1 MSPLLHRDSTHM
13 LVSIVHD
20 FAVLYSPRVHQKD
33 KKWSDGRLKYYEF
46 NKKIE
51 VVSDSNILVCSDFYP
66 HNARPPLENG
76 VFEDGNTYILPSG
89 KLIVEFSE
97 YLGCTERDIS
107 NIFLKS
113 KSSEVV
119 SERSVKR
126 EEARKR
132 IDGVRSEGEGKE
144 RRENVIN
151 LEDLRLNKTTE
162 NVVKVENQ
170 ELRYLKTK
178 SVLKLEENDSPLKLA
193 DRGAREI
200 GRGPGRVGLERPKRN
215 RQMEVTRFVK
225 KLTVEERLATLDRKT
240 HKRVRIPVG
249 SNRMTVR
256 LHRELANGDPGNVEV
271 KIGNDL
277 ELDSDIDDEILEMA
291 HHLKG

>member
-1 MSPLLHRDSTHM
+1 MTSL
-13 LVSIVHD
+13 SIVHD

-33 KKWSDGRLKYYEF
+33 KKWSDGRLRYYEF
-46 NKKIE
+46 NNKIE

-66 HNARPPLENG
+66 HNAKPPLENG
-76 VFEDGNTYILPSG
+76 VFEDGNTYMLPSG

-126 EEARKR
+126 EEARER
-132 IDGVRSEGEGKE
+132 IARIKSEGWVKVE
-144 RRENVIN
+144 RPENAIN
-151 LEDLRLNKTTE
+151 LGDLRLNMTTE
-162 NVVKVENQ
+162 NVVKVENL

-178 SVLKLEENDSPLKLA
+178 SVKLEEYDNSQKFA
-193 DRGAREI
+193 DRSSGEI

-215 RQMEVTRFVK
+215 RQVEVTRFVK
-225 KLTVEERLATLDRKT
+225 KLTVEERLTTLDRKI

-249 SNRMTVR
+249 SNRLTVR
-256 LHRELANGDPGNVEV
+256 LHRQLGNGDSGNVEV
-271 KIGNDL
+271 ETKMENDQL
-277 ELDSDIDDEILEMA
+277 LDSDIDDEILEMA